1 MTADGTNSSK
11 CAGRGRFLD
20 GIGEMVSL
28 RLNGVGG
35 SGGGLDKV
43 NIPLAYSTVNAGQEY
58 THERFHFPR
67 HTLLDC
73 ADSGSTWP

>member
-35 SGGGLDKV
+35 SGGGLDEGKR
-43 NIPLAYSTVNAGQEY
+43 PFSPTAL
-58 THERFHFPR
+58 
-67 HTLLDC
+67 
-73 ADSGSTWP
+73 